1 MARNRK
7 TNRNGTNRP
16 TEIKSDSLPRS
27 LRKNNAKPTSTTS
40 KQPHNI
46 ERIKKMKTKTLPEC
60 WQKLDDSLNN
70 GIDRVLLYGAPGTG
84 KTFAG
89 LTMKPTDQNA
99 YRLICTDEMTT
110 ATIEGAYLPDQNGF
124 AYREG
129 VAVKAWREGARLV
142 IDEINRA
149 NSDVMSLLLAFTDTV
164 ASSSWQNPQTLQI
177 VRPMPEFSV
186 IMTMNG
192 EPDDLEP
199 ALLDRFTVH
208 IEITEPHPQALEQ
221 LPEYLRNPAK
231 VFATLRDNERASLRA
246 FMTVAQLEPKLGL
259 ARALEIAL
267 PKQKHEIEIAIKV
280 AQQAKEAG
288 KK

>member
-1 MARNRK
+1 
-7 TNRNGTNRP
+7 
-16 TEIKSDSLPRS
+16 
-27 LRKNNAKPTSTTS
+27 
-40 KQPHNI
+40 
-46 ERIKKMKTKTLPEC
+46 MKTQTLPDC

-70 GIDRVLLYGAPGTG
+70 GINRVLLYGAPGTG

-89 LTMKPTDQNA
+89 LTMKPTNQNA

-267 PKQKHEIEIAIKV
+267 PRQKHEIEIAIKV
-280 AQQAKEAG
+280 AQQAKEA
-288 KK
+288 KTK